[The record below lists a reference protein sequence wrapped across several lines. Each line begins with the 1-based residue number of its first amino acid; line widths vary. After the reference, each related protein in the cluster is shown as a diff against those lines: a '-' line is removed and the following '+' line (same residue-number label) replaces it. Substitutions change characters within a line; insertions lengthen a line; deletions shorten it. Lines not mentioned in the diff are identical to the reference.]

1 MKSILVFIV
10 LFFSLNVFAQET
22 PADYNLGFE
31 KYDSKIKL
39 PVNWFSWSTNG
50 YNLKLDS
57 VNKSGG
63 KYSVRIETN
72 DKRKTE
78 DFGCIAQSVPVN
90 FPGKIVH
97 LSGKLKLENVTE
109 GSAGLILR
117 IDNKETS
124 IRFDNMLHRNIK
136 GNIDWKEYSIDLPL
150 DEDAKIIYFGAI
162 TNGKGYV
169 WADDINL
176 QIDGVNISEV
186 KTFPPRF
193 YKAQTDKEFDG
204 ASNIVIN
211 ELNKELN
218 EKSIDN
224 LYTLGK
230 VWGFLKYYHPNI
242 ANGDFNWDYELFR
255 VMPKIINSSSNAERD
270 NVLTEWINKL
280 GPVTETNSK
289 SISEIKNTAIM
300 PNTDWIKDENNFSAE
315 LISKLTEINNAKR
328 PDTSYYIGLFEFV
341 GNPKFKNEA
350 SYSGMKLDDG
360 HRLLALFR
368 YWNMIEYFFPDK
380 HLTGEDWNSV
390 LKQSIPEFVNGKTD
404 TEYRLNALKLIAKIH
419 DSHANI
425 WGDKFI
431 EESRGKYQAPL
442 EIKFIEEKPVV
453 SGFLTLI
460 NNNDELTET
469 AFRAGD
475 EIVSVNGKPVS
486 EIIKEQLPLTPG
498 SNYPTQLRDLAFR
511 LLRTDNETMDIEFIR
526 DGKNESRDIKCFP
539 VENLDL
545 YKYYNDEMSK
555 ASWRLL
561 DNNIGYLYPGAM
573 KNDSL
578 EFIMN
583 KLKDTKGIVIDFRC
597 YPSNFLVFTLGKYLM
612 PLPTSFVKF
621 TNGSIEYPGLFTTT
635 DLLNVGDTNA
645 NYYKGKIVIIVNE
658 ITQSSAEYHTMAWRT
673 APNAKV
679 IGSTTAGAD
688 GNVSAINLPGGIK
701 TMISGIGVLTPDG
714 KETQRVG
721 IIPDIEVKQ
730 TIKGFKEG
738 KDELLEKAIE
748 LILN

>member
-1 MKSILVFIV
+1 MKSILIIIV

-22 PADYNLGFE
+22 PTDYNLGFE
-31 KYDSKIKL
+31 KYDNKVKL
-39 PVNWFSWSTNG
+39 PQNWFSWSTNG
-50 YNLKLDS
+50 YTLKLDS

-63 KYSVRIETN
+63 KYSIRIEPN
-72 DKRKTE
+72 AKRKTE

-124 IRFDNMLHRNIK
+124 IRFDNMQQRNIN
-136 GNIDWKEYSIDLPL
+136 GTIDWKEYSINLPL

-162 TNGKGYV
+162 ANGKGYV

-186 KTFPPRF
+186 KTFPPKF
-193 YKAQTDKEFDG
+193 YKAQTDREFYG

-211 ELNKELN
+211 ELN

-270 NVLTEWINKL
+270 NVLIEWINKL
-280 GPVTETNSK
+280 GPLTEANSK
-289 SISEIKNTAIM
+289 NITDIKNAAIM
-300 PNTDWIKDENNFSAE
+300 PNTNWIKDENNFSAE
-315 LISKLTEINNAKR
+315 LISKLIEINNAKR
-328 PDTSYYIGLFEFV
+328 PDTSYYIGLYEFV

-350 SYSGMKLDDG
+350 SYSGVKLDDG

-368 YWNMIEYFFPDK
+368 YWNMIEYFFPNK
-380 HLTGEDWNSV
+380 HLANEDWNLV
-390 LKQSIPEFVNGKTD
+390 LRQSIPEFVNGKTD
-404 TEYRLNALKLIAKIH
+404 VQYHLNALKLIAKIH

-431 EESRGKYQAPL
+431 EESRGKYHAPL

-460 NNNDELTET
+460 NKNDEFTET
-469 AFRAGD
+469 AFRTGD
-475 EIVSVNGKPVS
+475 EIISVDGKPVS

-498 SNYPTQLRDLAFR
+498 SNYPTQLRDFAFR
-511 LLRTDNETMDIEFIR
+511 LLRTDNETMEIEFIR
-526 DGKNESRDIKCFP
+526 DGKKESRDIKCFLK
-539 VENLDL
+539 ENLDL
-545 YKYYNDEMSK
+545 YKYYKDEMNKS
-555 ASWRLL
+555 SWKML
-561 DNNIGYLYPGAM
+561 DNNIGYIYPGTL
-573 KNDSL
+573 KRDSVNS
-578 EFIMN
+578 IME
-583 KLKDTKGIVIDFRC
+583 KLKNTKGIVIDFRS
-597 YPSNFLVFTLGKYLM
+597 YPSDFPLFDLGKHLM
-612 PLPTSFVKF
+612 PLPTPFVKF
-621 TNGSIEYPGLFTTT
+621 TTGSLEYPGLFTTT

-645 NYYKGKIVIIVNE
+645 NYYKGKIIIIVNE
-658 ITQSSAEYHTMAWRT
+658 TTQSSAEYHTMAWRT
-673 APNAKV
+673 APSAKV

-688 GNVSAINLPGGIK
+688 GNVSEINLPGGIK
-701 TMISGIGVLTPDG
+701 TMISGIGVLTPEG

-730 TIKGFKEG
+730 TIRGFKEG

-748 LILN
+748 LIGN